1 MGGSSDLNIL
11 ALIFLCYCRCAMT
24 HGIAMMA
31 EEKNTNAKR
40 VKVENSRGSKED
52 QFEISDEDLVDLP
65 VRDLNGLLRGL
76 SDDEIY
82 KLKQRRRTLK
92 NRGYAQNSRF
102 KRVRQR
108 EDLEIER
115 QQLKEELNQ
124 LAKEN
129 DDLRKEREE
138 SKRKI
143 DSLQKLL
150 TIRTRNVGLQI
161 STEMDERESTENDVH
176 VDVVGTET
184 ENGENQAKLE
194 ENFNS
199 KQSKNNGSSYYNQVY
214 RTPPKKREHE
224 KSR

>member
-1 MGGSSDLNIL
+1 
-11 ALIFLCYCRCAMT
+11 MT
-24 HGIAMMA
+24 CGIAIMA
-31 EEKNTNAKR
+31 EEKGTNAKR
-40 VKVENSRGSKED
+40 VKVDSNTESDNDS
-52 QFEISDEDLVDLP
+52 FHISDEELVELP
-65 VRDLNGLLRGL
+65 VKDLNGLLKGL
-76 SDDEIY
+76 SDDDVY

-108 EDLEIER
+108 EDLEVER
-115 QQLKEELNQ
+115 QQLKEELSQ

-150 TIRTRNVGLQI
+150 TSRTRNVGLRI
-161 STEMDERESTENDVH
+161 ASDLEGHDSNEHE

-194 ENFNS
+194 DNLNS
-199 KQSKNNGSSYYNQVY
+199 NQGKNNASNHHMKH
-214 RTPPKKREHE
+214 RTTPKKRDHE

>member
-1 MGGSSDLNIL
+1 M
-11 ALIFLCYCRCAMT
+11 M
-24 HGIAMMA
+24 HGIAIMA
-31 EEKNTNAKR
+31 EEKSTSAKR
-40 VKVENSRGSKED
+40 IKVENNKDKNED
-52 QFEISDEDLVDLP
+52 TFEISDEDLVDLP

-76 SDDEIY
+76 SEQEIY

-108 EDLEIER
+108 EDLEVER
-115 QQLKEELNQ
+115 QQLKEELVQ

-150 TIRTRNVGLQI
+150 TIRTRSVGLQI
-161 STEMDERESTENDVH
+161 ATELEEREANENDVQ
-176 VDVVGTET
+176 VDVVGT

-194 ENFNS
+194 ENLNS
-199 KQSKNNGSSYYNQVY
+199 SQNKNNSTSYHNNKF
-214 RTPPKKREHE
+214 RTSPKKREHE
-224 KSR
+224 KTR